1 MRALQATDPVAYHGE
16 GPCWS
21 LAWGGLRWVD
31 MFAGDVL
38 ALGDSGDV
46 SRHHVGELVAAIRP
60 RDDGTMVMAQRRGF
74 AIADDYL
81 GDLWSPSDVRM
92 NDGGCDP
99 DGRFYCGSMGGPG
112 EGSLYRLNADRT
124 VDVVLTGVTISN
136 GLAWHGDL
144 VYYVDTPTGRI
155 DVFDYVLARLVN
167 RRPFVAVD
175 GHPDGLTVDAQGN
188 VWVALWEGNSVHC
201 YSPSGALVERVELP
215 VSKPTACAFG
225 GPSLDRL
232 YITTS
237 RMDSEHE
244 PLAGALFV
252 AEPGVTGLPEFRY
265 SG

>member
-1 MRALQATDPVAYHGE
+1 MKAVQITDPVAYHGE

-38 ALGDSGDV
+38 SLSSTDGGV
-46 SRHHVGELVAAIRP
+46 SRMGVGELVAAIRP

-74 AIADDYL
+74 AIADTYL
-81 GDLWSPSDVRM
+81 GDLWSVPDVRM

-112 EGSLYRLNADRT
+112 EGALYRLNPDRT
-124 VDVVLTGVTISN
+124 VDVVVTGVTVSN
-136 GLAWHGDL
+136 GLAWFGDRA
-144 VYYVDTPTGRI
+144 YYVDTPTNRI
-155 DVFDYVLARLVN
+155 DVFDYVAGSLVN
-167 RRPFVAVD
+167 RRPFVSVD
-175 GHPDGLTVDAQGN
+175 SPDGLTVDALGN
-188 VWVALWEGNSVHC
+188 VWVALWGGSAVHC
-201 YSPSGALVERVELP
+201 YAPSGALVERVELP
-215 VSKPTACAFG
+215 VSKVTACTFG

-237 RMDSEHE
+237 RLESDA

-252 AEPGVTGLPEFRY
+252 VEPGVKGLPEFRY